1 MENQEIY
8 SKEYNMKNSLIVLT
22 LLAPLTLTGC
32 VIAVDGDRDGHNSSS
47 SFDDREYDNRKIIT
61 TLPLKSSLVDVQKRL
76 GIADFT
82 ESFESEGKIVNVL
95 YYRTHRVHK
104 DGLTTKDECTYL
116 HFVDGALT
124 DTGNGADYNR
134 NTKT

>member
-1 MENQEIY
+1 
-8 SKEYNMKNSLIVLT
+8 MKKSLIVLA

-32 VIAVDGDRDGHNSSS
+32 VIAVDGDRDGHNINS

-61 TLPLKSSLVDVQKRL
+61 ALPLKSSIIDVKTRL
-76 GIADFT
+76 GTADFT
-82 ESFESEGKIVNVL
+82 ESYESEGSTINVL

-116 HFVDGALT
+116 YFVDGALT
-124 DTGNGADYNR
+124 DTGNGADFNR
-134 NTKT
+134 NMRT